1 MKRRDLI
8 LRSTFG
14 KTISR
19 TPSDRSQ
26 KLDPES
32 ERRRVNA
39 LVELVAWMNPRLVGP
54 PRPASTS
61 RKKASSKQK
70 RVSSLKK
77 GSGRAHYPRSP
88 SQAATRYVQDPFGAA
103 GPLYAPSGFGGQGA
117 YAPDVFCHS
126 DVTHLTRPVTPV
138 TWQPIEMLTV
148 NLTFP
153 STTSS
158 ASSASDVP
166 TFSPRELSMPI
177 SYNDFSIGVAPS
189 PATAEAALC
198 DRQLQRMRPV
208 TARSDLDIQ
217 IALSA

>member
-39 LVELVAWMNPRLVGP
+39 LVELVAWMNPRLVVP

-61 RKKASSKQK
+61 RKKASPKQK
-70 RVSSLKK
+70 KASSLKK

-103 GPLYAPSGFGGQGA
+103 GPSYAPSGFGGQGA

-126 DVTHLTRPVTPV
+126 VRSTLFRVGIFVADSLSRSGCDAFDASRNASHVAAHRN
-138 TWQPIEMLTV
+138 V
-148 NLTFP
+148 N
-153 STTSS
+153 
-158 ASSASDVP
+158 
-166 TFSPRELSMPI
+166 
-177 SYNDFSIGVAPS
+177 G
-189 PATAEAALC
+189 
-198 DRQLQRMRPV
+198 
-208 TARSDLDIQ
+208 
-217 IALSA
+217 